1 MAIIETTARAIV
13 PPAGDH
19 LFDTEDADF
28 VLCKGPEKL
37 KMLLDRLQP
46 GKTTFYMSD
55 GDFSMQ
61 DLVMELLKKYKPADL
76 YLSTYS
82 LRELAVRK
90 LILAIDR
97 KEISSLKM
105 LLDYRAPVRTA
116 QVYEMAKMNFAKVYL
131 ISIHAKITVIKSA
144 AGCVTIVGSQNWTV
158 NPKIESGAVSLNEE
172 LAAFYINYLEQIMS
186 DAKIFE

>member
-1 MAIIETTARAIV
+1 MAIIETAVRTIA
-13 PPAGDH
+13 PPSGDH
-19 LFDTEDADF
+19 LFDAEDADF
-28 VLCKGPEKL
+28 VLCNGPEKL
-37 KMLLDRLQP
+37 KMLLNRLQP
-46 GKTTFYMSD
+46 EKTTFYMSN

-61 DLVMELLKKYKPADL
+61 DMVMELLKKYKPAEV

-90 LILAIDR
+90 LILAIER
-97 KEISSLKM
+97 GEISSLKM

-116 QVYEMAKMNFAKVYL
+116 QVFEMAKMNFAKVYL

-158 NPKIESGAVSLNEE
+158 NPKIESGAVSLNKE
-172 LAAFYINYLEQIMS
+172 LAASYIKYLEQIMS

>member
-1 MAIIETTARAIV
+1 MAIIETGTRKIE
-13 PPAGDH
+13 PPSGDH
-19 LFDTEDADF
+19 LFDAEDADF

-37 KMLLDRLQP
+37 KMLLDRLHP
-46 GKTTFYMSD
+46 GKTTFYLSD

-61 DLVMELLKKYKPADL
+61 DMVMELLKKYQPAEV

-90 LILAIDR
+90 LILAMER

-116 QVYEMAKMNFAKVYL
+116 QVYQMAKMNFAKVYL
-131 ISIHAKITVIKSA
+131 ISIHAKVTVIKSA

-158 NPKIESGAVSLNEE
+158 NPKIESGAVSLNEGM
-172 LAAFYINYLEQIMS
+172 ATWYINHFEKIMS